1 MSRICIDTSAY
12 SNYRRG
18 QPAAVD
24 LIDEADWVGV
34 PSVVLGELWAGF
46 LLGSR
51 TERNLAELAEF
62 LTASVTEVVRVDEDV
77 ARIYGEI
84 VVELRNKGTPLPT
97 NDIWIA
103 AIAARS
109 GATVLT
115 YDVHFLEIGRIGT
128 RVLARDSSA

>member
-103 AIAARS
+103 ASAARS

-115 YDVHFLEIGRIGT
+115 YDTHFLDIGRIGT
-128 RVLARDSSA
+128 RVLVRC